1 MANDMQFFV
10 VAPLW
15 IVPLHLASQTK
26 NPLMSKGVLW
36 WAVSTLTF
44 LAVTFKISIDDHMV
58 ATVVALH
65 RKSDSDGQGPG
76 T

>member
-1 MANDMQFFV
+1 
-10 VAPLW
+10 
-15 IVPLHLASQTK
+15 
-26 NPLMSKGVLW
+26 MSKGVLW